1 MSLKMCLFLQLFFLA
16 IPLRFITL
24 ILGVIV
30 NARIG
35 LYSIGLNPLTLF
47 CMIQGIVLQSQ

>member
-1 MSLKMCLFLQLFFLA
+1 MSLKMCLFLQLFLA